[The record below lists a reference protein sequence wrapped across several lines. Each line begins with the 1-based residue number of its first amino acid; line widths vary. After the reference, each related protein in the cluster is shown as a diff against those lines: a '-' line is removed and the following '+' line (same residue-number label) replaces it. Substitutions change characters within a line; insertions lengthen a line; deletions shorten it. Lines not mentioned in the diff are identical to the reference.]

1 MVIGV
6 KSAPEP
12 VKLGQRESRGVR
24 PGLSVPNKPGG
35 MCGPQTTLKRN
46 FPLNYER
53 DPEEGGG
60 AGLS

>member
-1 MVIGV
+1 MKFSKVRV
-6 KSAPEP
+6 QE
-12 VKLGQRESRGVR
+12 LCESRGVR
-24 PGLSVPNKPGG
+24 PGLGVPNKPDG